1 MKKPIIALIL
11 AAALLFGLCG
21 GLDGM
26 AAANARKHHM
36 ELMQTLLPVAVE
48 FTN

>member
-11 AAALLFGLCG
+11 AAALLFGLCV

-26 AAANARKHHM
+26 AAANARKHHL
-36 ELMQTLLPVAVE
+36 ELMQTLLPGAV
-48 FTN
+48 

>member
-11 AAALLFGLCG
+11 AAALLFGLCV

-26 AAANARKHHM
+26 AVKNAEAYHLQ
-36 ELMQTLLPVAVE
+36 LMQTQHRLAPGAR
-48 FTN
+48 